1 MPKLITVRIFK
12 IRDVGEKVISFTKEI
27 NAFETL
33 REFKIL
39 TNPNYYSL
47 ENAIQEETAK
57 AQDAK
62 AQDLLA
68 NKENLFDLKL
78 T

>member
-47 ENAIQEETAK
+47 EETAK